1 MPENI
6 FKILGSYLCI
16 IYVLI
21 YLYMKIFYI
30 CTYGGC
36 GSKVLQKYLNNFGKT
51 YHVHDPNPPIL
62 LEGVGD
68 NVIHKFKYQPNRTHN
83 GFFNKKIVPSSELNN
98 IFVIYIYRNPI
109 KSIISRFTVQGNL
122 EKNPKAH
129 LENIKGNPDITIN
142 DVINTEK
149 DLFNLEKFFDNY
161 TTINEKRNYKIICIK
176 YEELWNNIE
185 ELNKILNIGN
195 NISFPTRQ
203 ERNINIGDDKKLKLE
218 KIYLYLNKKMNNMKA
233 IEIR

>member
-1 MPENI
+1 
-6 FKILGSYLCI
+6 
-16 IYVLI
+16 
-21 YLYMKIFYI
+21 MKIFYI

-142 DVINTEK
+142 DVINTNNCYISVCK
-149 DLFNLEKFFDNY
+149 SKYLFNLEKFFDNY